1 MECFKES
8 NAVWEQRTWST
19 FLGAESNPNLVRKGF
34 RTWGTGF
41 VPAPGQAVC
50 AHSLSLPVSDL
61 DPLGTKCPL
70 RKDTDPWLCFSWKC
84 CWLWKLT
91 CSGMLE
97 PVWETTCQ
105 NLLSDKPPESCCHSF
120 GNDCENLR
128 VLRDSLNSKEKNVRN
143 WANFWVGQIYIL
155 LNSLDL

>member
-19 FLGAESNPNLVRKGF
+19 SLGAESNPNLLRKGLP
-34 RTWGTGF
+34 TGNWF
-41 VPAPGQAVC
+41 CPSPWSDTVC
-50 AHSLSLPVSDL
+50 AHKLSLPVSDF

-84 CWLWKLT
+84 CWLWKWT

-105 NLLSDKPPESCCHSF
+105 SLLSDKPPESCCHSF
-120 GNDCENLR
+120 GNDCENLG
-128 VLRDSLNSKEKNVRN
+128 VLRDSLNSKEKKCKKQLIS
-143 WANFWVGQIYIL
+143 GLGKYIAC
-155 LNSLDL
+155 STP